1 MRTACRLAVCG
12 VLLAAIAGCTRAP
25 SSTPSTSP
33 TLTTSSSEPAPS
45 DSTTAPTTS
54 AASSASGGTST
65 PTATPTKTVPA
76 PPSDA
81 CATRQLAIT
90 VERGSGTAGHQF
102 ATILF
107 KNTST
112 AKCSL
117 IGFPGVVLLKGGAT
131 LGRPANRS
139 TTQFATVRLA
149 PGATGT
155 ATLTNDSTCNADNS
169 DSVQVIV
176 PDRTEK
182 VVLPLRMRGC
192 PLTIDPVAGG

>member
-1 MRTACRLAVCG
+1 MRAACRLAVCG

-25 SSTPSTSP
+25 SSIPSTSP

-54 AASSASGGTST
+54 SASGATST
-65 PTATPTKTVPA
+65 PTATPTKSVPA

-81 CATRQLAIT
+81 CATRQLAIA
-90 VERGSGTAGHQF
+90 VERGSGSAGHQF

-117 IGFPGVVLLKGGAT
+117 TGFPGVVLLKGGAT

-139 TTQFATVRLA
+139 TKPFVTVRLA

-169 DSVQVIV
+169 ESVQVIA
-176 PDRTEK
+176 PNRTEK

-192 PLTIDPVAGG
+192 PLTIDPVAAS